1 MPGAAPAD
9 GTRRGWA
16 RRSAHETDRQ
26 SWRHSPSSRA
36 RRRPRHRA
44 IPSISSAEPF
54 KLGTF
59 DIEGEP
65 RIGIVLRDTL
75 VVDLAAAN
83 RALQRDPAYPAD
95 PDAGDD
101 DRLDRP
107 LRIRD
112 EDPPLRDRQLTW
124 CKAIASRARSGRRWV
139 HDVKAVDIMAP
150 LMPGKMLNAAVN
162 FYTHVGE
169 TGTAEEQKK
178 AEAER
183 RAKRGVP
190 YLFLKPTRGAV
201 VGDGD
206 DVVIPHGRDRVD
218 WEVELGIVIGR
229 TAKYVPA
236 NKAAE
241 YIFGYMVTVDVSD
254 RGGRPPDSRPGSDW
268 FVGKGHDTFAPMG
281 PWIVPKEFYGDPM
294 KRLRQTLSVD
304 GKVMQEAGAADM
316 IHSIYE
322 LIEYGS
328 SIITLYPGD
337 VVNNG
342 TSGGTGMG
350 QAYRGAERFLKPG
363 EKMVATIDGIGTITM
378 PVVAEPAPP
387 PAPGRACRP
396 SAPTASR
403 SASTRELA
411 LSRSRSVTASV
422 SRPTSPV

>member
-1 MPGAAPAD
+1 MLTAVAIVVGAGSAAAQGNPAID
-9 GTRRGWA
+9 
-16 RRSAHETDRQ
+16 
-26 SWRHSPSSRA
+26 
-36 RRRPRHRA
+36 
-44 IPSISSAEPF
+44 SAEPF

-59 DIEGEP
+59 EIAGEP

-75 VVDLAAAN
+75 VVELAAAN
-83 RALQRDPAYPAD
+83 RALERDPSYPPIPMPAAMVD
-95 PDAGDD
+95 LIGRYEYGMKTRLYEIVNHLARGNRLTGAG
-101 DRLDRP
+101 RP
-107 LRIRD
+107 
-112 EDPPLRDRQLTW
+112 
-124 CKAIASRARSGRRWV
+124 SWV
-139 HDVKAVDIMAP
+139 HDVKSVDVLAP

-178 AEAER
+178 AAAER

-206 DVVIPHGRDRVD
+206 DVIIPYGRDRVD

-229 TAKYVPA
+229 AARDVPA
-236 NKAAE
+236 DKAAE
-241 YIFGYMVTVDVSD
+241 HIFGYMVTVDVSD

-268 FVGKGHDTFAPMG
+268 LVGKGHDTFAPMG

-294 KRLRQTLSVD
+294 KRLRQTLTVD
-304 GKVMQEAGAADM
+304 GKVMQEAGASDM

-342 TSGGTGMG
+342 TSGGSGMG

-363 EKMVATIDGIGTITM
+363 ERMTASIDGIGSITM
-378 PVVAEPAPP
+378 NVVAEPAPP
-387 PAPGRACRP
+387 PG
-396 SAPTASR
+396 TGSR
-403 SASTRELA
+403 LPPISTYRKQ
-411 LSRSRSVTASV
+411 
-422 SRPTSPV
+422 

>member
-1 MPGAAPAD
+1 MKPIAIVMTLVILAGPVPAAAQGD
-9 GTRRGWA
+9 
-16 RRSAHETDRQ
+16 
-26 SWRHSPSSRA
+26 
-36 RRRPRHRA
+36 
-44 IPSISSAEPF
+44 PSITSVEPF

-59 DIEGEP
+59 DINGEQ
-65 RIGIVLRDTL
+65 RIGIVLRDEL
-75 VVDLAAAN
+75 VVELEAAN
-83 RALQRDPAYPAD
+83 RSLQRDPAYPAVPMPATMID
-95 PDAGDD
+95 LIGRYEYGMKTRLYEIVNHLVAGN
-101 DRLDRP
+101 RLAGAQRP
-107 LRIRD
+107 SWVL
-112 EDPPLRDRQLTW
+112 PV
-124 CKAIASRARSGRRWV
+124 SG
-139 HDVKAVDIMAP
+139 VDILAP

-206 DVVIPHGRDRVD
+206 NVIIPYGRDRVD

-236 NKAAE
+236 GKAAE
-241 YIFGYMVTVDVSD
+241 HIFGYMVTVDVSD

-363 EKMVATIDGIGTITM
+363 EKMVATIDGIGTLTL
-378 PVVAEPAPP
+378 PVIGEREPP
-387 PAPGRACRP
+387 PG
-396 SAPTASR
+396 TGSR
-403 SASTRELA
+403 LPP
-411 LSRSRSVTASV
+411 V
-422 SRPTSPV
+422 SSYRK